1 MLPCVRSSEC
11 NELDALREER
21 IHFEDSA
28 TEGEPCGRGRNEMAL
43 FAIGDLHLHYQ
54 SVLKAPGQRHGVWR
68 NHEEK
73 FRKNCMKMITEDDTL
88 VLVGDHSW
96 GKNLMECE
104 LDMQYIMDLPGRKIL
119 TRGNHDMFW
128 DAKKTKALNEK
139 FAGKLEFLQGNY
151 YTYKDIA
158 LVGTKG
164 HTFEG
169 PFYLNRR
176 GQIVGW
182 DENAEEHSKKLVA
195 REAARLRES
204 LEAARADGYRR
215 IIIFL
220 HYPPTNILEK
230 ESVFTR
236 MAEEFRAEQVIYA
249 HSHGD
254 SRFYDSILGV
264 YHGVGYSLVSGDYLK
279 WRPMKV
285 VE

>member
-1 MLPCVRSSEC
+1 MLPCVRNLEC
-11 NELDALREER
+11 KRSIAAMILLLSDCTVLADRVDALREER
-21 IHFEDSA
+21 ILFEDSA

-54 SVLKAPGQRHGVWR
+54 SVL
-68 NHEEK
+68 
-73 FRKNCMKMITEDDTL
+73 
-88 VLVGDHSW
+88 
-96 GKNLMECE
+96 E

-164 HTFEG
+164 CTFEG
-169 PFYLNRR
+169 QFYLNRR

-182 DENAEEHSKKLVA
+182 DEDAEEHARKLVD

-204 LEAARADGYRR
+204 LEAARADGYQK

-236 MAEEFRAEQVIYA
+236 MAEEFRVEQVIYA

-254 SRFYDSILGV
+254 SRFYDSIMGV
-264 YHGVGYSLVSGDYLK
+264 YHGITYSLVSGDYLK

>member
-1 MLPCVRSSEC
+1 MLLCVRNLEC
-11 NELDALREER
+11 KRSIAAMILLLSDCTVLADRVDALREER
-21 IHFEDSA
+21 ILFEDSA

-96 GKNLMECE
+96 GKNLSECE
-104 LDMQYIMDLPGRKIL
+104 LDIQYIMDLPGRKIL

-182 DENAEEHSKKLVA
+182 DENAEEHSKKLA
-195 REAARLRES
+195 Q
-204 LEAARADGYRR
+204 
-215 IIIFL
+215 
-220 HYPPTNILEK
+220 
-230 ESVFTR
+230 
-236 MAEEFRAEQVIYA
+236 QVIYA

-254 SRFYDSILGV
+254 SRFYDSIMGV
-264 YHGVGYSLVSGDYLK
+264 YHGITYSLVSGDYLK